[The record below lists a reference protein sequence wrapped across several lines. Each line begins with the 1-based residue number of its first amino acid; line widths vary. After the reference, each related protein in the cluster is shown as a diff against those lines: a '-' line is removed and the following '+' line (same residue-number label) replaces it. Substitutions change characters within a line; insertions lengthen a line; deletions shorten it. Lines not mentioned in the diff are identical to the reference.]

1 MLVVDRLVGM
11 TEEDAVQL
19 IESHQMLSRVVC
31 RDGEYLIVTMEIRTD
46 RVDLTI
52 TDGVI
57 TAANVG

>member
-11 TEEDAVQL
+11 TEKDAIQL
-19 IESHQMLSRVVC
+19 IESHQMIPRTVC
-31 RDGEYLIVTMEIRTD
+31 RDGEYYVVTMEIRSD

-57 TAANVG
+57 SAANVG